1 MEENN
6 QEERVQEKE
15 IKNEKIGFFKKVW
28 YSITKL
34 EKYPEMTTLGF
45 ASAIKYL
52 IAIMVIFSY

>member
-6 QEERVQEKE
+6 KAEQIKEEE

-34 EKYPEMTTLGF
+34 EKYPEMNAKPG
-45 ASAIKYL
+45 
-52 IAIMVIFSY
+52 M